1 MQPGVYARDIGF
13 VMAQGFDKGGFFGTS
28 IDYRNLELAGELEQ
42 FSVDQRVAL
51 TNSPTEM
58 RAISIF
64 IPPSESVLAYCQ
76 ERAQKPFE
84 PVYSDSDAEYEA
96 ELELDL
102 NAIEP
107 QVALMGGP
115 QNAAPLSDVVGT
127 NIDHAFIGSCG
138 SGMWEDLEIAAT
150 ILEGN
155 KIADNVRLFVVPGS
169 QDSTKRLH
177 ENRPHGRVS
186 RCRRLRDAGGLRY
199 LFRRENGTDASGRSF
214 YFDGSGKCPWPI
226 WQQGRGTVLRITR
239 DRGDIG
245 NCWHDRRPT

>member
-1 MQPGVYARDIGF
+1 MPKSVRLTFKGKLQPGVYARDIGF

-76 ERAQKPFE
+76 ERAQKSFE

-96 ELELDL
+96 VLELDL

-169 QDSTKRLH
+169 QD
-177 ENRPHGRVS
+177 
-186 RCRRLRDAGGLRY
+186 
-199 LFRRENGTDASGRSF
+199 
-214 YFDGSGKCPWPI
+214 
-226 WQQGRGTVLRITR
+226 
-239 DRGDIG
+239 
-245 NCWHDRRPT
+245 